1 MTLPR
6 RVGSK
11 SVWRVLKTVG
21 IIATTTL
28 LFPLLQGAIMTVGEA
43 ILRCTVR
50 NLLWEN
56 SDNKFDP
63 LHGFVGEKT
72 PERPRPKQ
80 YRVNLPAQY
89 FPPTT
94 DVARQRYYTE

>member
-28 LFPLLQGAIMTVGEA
+28 LFPLLQGAIMTVGEV
-43 ILRCTVR
+43 IVRCAVR

-72 PERPRPKQ
+72 PERPKPPKVGP
-80 YRVNLPAQY
+80 YIEL
-89 FPPTT
+89 TT
-94 DVARQRYYTE
+94 DVANQATDIHKQQHL